1 MRAFLLFLIILFAAG
16 TAGAQEIFNFRLNG
30 NGARSAGLGYA
41 FTGVA
46 DDASAISWNPAGLV
60 QLYQMEASVV
70 GRMSAASGTV
80 DGLQDIGIT
89 GWDVQAQSQ
98 FQFNFASFVVP
109 FKIGGFEVV
118 GGVAFRRMFDFS
130 QEITQTITSD
140 GFVFSFL
147 EKVIYN
153 DTAGGINAIS
163 PSLGFKINDMLS
175 LGVTANILTG
185 SEEGNSSVEND
196 GILDS
201 ESSYAIDYSGLIID
215 LGVLARLS
223 EMISVGA
230 TISLP
235 HERKYSFSDVSGV
248 DFTLADGTILSQEG
262 TLSAPLFYR
271 VGVGVRPTDK
281 LLLAFDYNSRPISK
295 VKLESGNTL
304 AELNMPDIS
313 SFHIGLEYLLGTETI
328 IPIRLGYYTNP
339 LGTKDVDDKEVV
351 AGVITAG
358 TGIALGNV
366 ILDASIE
373 LSGYQQ
379 TLDNTG
385 PNDITFT
392 EGDVFITLGAVI
404 HLGE

>member
-80 DGLQDIGIT
+80 DGLRDVGIT
-89 GWDVQAQSQ
+89 NWDVEAQSN

-109 FKIGGFEVV
+109 FSLGGLDIV

-130 QEITQTITSD
+130 QELTQTIKTD
-140 GFVFSFL
+140 GFSFNYL
-147 EKVIYN
+147 EQVRYSN
-153 DTAGGINAIS
+153 VEGGINAIA
-163 PSLGFKINDMLS
+163 PSLGIKINDMFS
-175 LGVTANILTG
+175 VGVTANILTG
-185 SEEGNSSVEND
+185 AEDGDSSVEID
-196 GILDS
+196 GLLDS
-201 ESSYAIDYSGLIID
+201 ENSYSIDYSGLIID
-215 LGVLARLS
+215 IGVLARLS

-230 TISLP
+230 TVSLP
-235 HERKYSFSDVSGV
+235 HDRKYTIV
-248 DFTLADGTILSQEG
+248 DIDGTDPGLGESTI
-262 TLSAPLFYR
+262 SAPMFYR
-271 VGVGVRPTDK
+271 VGVGFRPTDN
-281 LLLAFDYNSRPISK
+281 LLIAADYNSRPISQI
-295 VKLESGNTL
+295 KLESGATL
-304 AELNMPDIS
+304 ADFDVPDVN
-313 SFHIGLEYLLGTETI
+313 SFHVGLEYLLGTETI

-339 LGTKDVDDKEVV
+339 LGIKDVDKNEVV

>member
-1 MRAFLLFLIILFAAG
+1 MRIFLLILTVLFTVG
-16 TAGAQEIFNFRLNG
+16 TAGAQELFNFRLNG

-80 DGLQDIGIT
+80 DGLQDAGIT
-89 GWDVQAQSQ
+89 GWDVQAQSK

-109 FKIGGFEVV
+109 LSLGDFQIV
-118 GGVAFRRMFDFS
+118 GGVAFRRMFDFT
-130 QEITQTITSD
+130 QEITQTITTD
-140 GFVFSFL
+140 GFGYNFL
-147 EKVIYN
+147 EQVRYN
-153 DTAGGINAIS
+153 DTAGGINAIA
-163 PSLGFKINDMLS
+163 PSLGIKINDMFS
-175 LGVTANILTG
+175 VGVTANILTG
-185 SEEGNSSVEND
+185 SEEGSSSVEND
-196 GILDS
+196 GLLDS

-215 LGVLARLS
+215 VGVLARLS

-235 HERKYSFSDVSGV
+235 HERKYTFTDVNGV
-248 DFTLADGTILSQEG
+248 DPRLEG

-281 LLLAFDYNSRPISK
+281 LLLAADYNSRPISK
-295 VKLESGNTL
+295 VKLENGNTL
-304 AELNMPDIS
+304 ADFDVPDVN
-313 SFHIGLEYLLGTETI
+313 SFHIGLEYLLGSETI

-339 LGTKDVDDKEVV
+339 LGIRDVDNNEVI

-358 TGIALGNV
+358 TGIALGSV

-373 LSGYQQ
+373 VSGYQQ

-385 PNDITFT
+385 SNNITFT